1 MKGFGSFSEQ
11 SAIQRSRFE
20 HLEGRKQLQQQ
31 LPQLFDKECIK
42 VLVWFDKNIFS
53 IETEVTFPLTI
64 GLLQGYVQEQ
74 MIEAGFVPTGWA
86 HPVLTIANLA
96 GFRGS
101 KAQSQEVKAILD
113 RVLVTTALWGQGV
126 GDFVEATARKRKMG

>member
-1 MKGFGSFSEQ
+1 
-11 SAIQRSRFE
+11 
-20 HLEGRKQLQQQ
+20 
-31 LPQLFDKECIK
+31 
-42 VLVWFDKNIFS
+42 
-53 IETEVTFPLTI
+53 
-64 GLLQGYVQEQ
+64 

-113 RVLVTTALWGQGV
+113 RGLEQSVADENEVRSRV
-126 GDFVEATARKRKMG
+126 GDGKGLPM

>member
-1 MKGFGSFSEQ
+1 
-11 SAIQRSRFE
+11 
-20 HLEGRKQLQQQ
+20 
-31 LPQLFDKECIK
+31 
-42 VLVWFDKNIFS
+42 
-53 IETEVTFPLTI
+53 
-64 GLLQGYVQEQ
+64 

-113 RVLVTTALWGQGV
+113 RGLKSKGWGLVEMLTPKLLKDEDRPELIDDIVFQDGHFPV
-126 GDFVEATARKRKMG
+126 

>member
-1 MKGFGSFSEQ
+1 
-11 SAIQRSRFE
+11 
-20 HLEGRKQLQQQ
+20 
-31 LPQLFDKECIK
+31 
-42 VLVWFDKNIFS
+42 
-53 IETEVTFPLTI
+53 
-64 GLLQGYVQEQ
+64 

-113 RVLVTTALWGQGV
+113 RVLVATALWGQRV
-126 GDFVEATARKRKMG
+126 GDSVANEICWLWFVEATARKRKMG